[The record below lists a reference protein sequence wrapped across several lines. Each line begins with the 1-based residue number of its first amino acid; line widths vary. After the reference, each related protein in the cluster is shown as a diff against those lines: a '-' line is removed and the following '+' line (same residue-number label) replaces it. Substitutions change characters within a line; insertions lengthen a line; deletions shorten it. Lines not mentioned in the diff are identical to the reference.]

1 MRTSLLSV
9 PNHYEHDLNDD
20 EAASMVKDIVM
31 IDANSDDIYY
41 VMLRLSHDALRL
53 YLKRMVNC
61 KIVPSKAGIRHF
73 FEWYPS
79 FYSVVLS
86 HISLSK
92 EGLYFPWMDGLEIPK
107 SSELKENHHI
117 LVKGM
122 ADISS

>member
-1 MRTSLLSV
+1 
-9 PNHYEHDLNDD
+9 
-20 EAASMVKDIVM
+20 
-31 IDANSDDIYY
+31 
-41 VMLRLSHDALRL
+41 
-53 YLKRMVNC
+53 MVNC
-61 KIVPSKAGIRHF
+61 KILRSKAGIQRF

-92 EGLYFPWMDGLEIPK
+92 EGLYFPWMNGLEIPK

-122 ADISS
+122 ADVSSYISDLDLRKNQLTENDCLDVAVEIESKVKKLATRMMSHLALEEVSHTGTPSQPS